1 MDNLSQTHHHLFALL
16 LMPRSP
22 CTPLP
27 FPNLFAVA
35 ALLPCCLAA
44 LITHLPV
51 DGHAEKPLFESLW
64 VLRSAPGWPVVHQDM
79 RNAVDS

>member
-1 MDNLSQTHHHLFALL
+1 MTNLSQTHHHLFVLL

-27 FPNLFAVA
+27 FLNFVCC
-35 ALLPCCLAA
+35 CCLAA

-51 DGHAEKPLFESLW
+51 DCHAEKPLFESLW

-79 RNAVDS
+79 RNAINS